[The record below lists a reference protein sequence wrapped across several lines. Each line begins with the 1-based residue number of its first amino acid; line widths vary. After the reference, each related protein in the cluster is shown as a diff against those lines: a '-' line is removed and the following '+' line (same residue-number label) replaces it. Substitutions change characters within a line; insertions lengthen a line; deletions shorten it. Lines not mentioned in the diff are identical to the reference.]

1 MPTVASMIIGIR
13 RDDAPKV
20 AHIVYVRGSKRRAVT
35 TSLPMILHCARRENG
50 RSGYDFACDD
60 LIAPYYKFVKLYC
73 DVPMYDCTIADVDL
87 GYHEERLTPLER
99 LRAKLA
105 MPHYWDIP
113 F

>member
-20 AHIVYVRGSKRRAVT
+20 ARIAFHRGVKVRALVR
-35 TSLPMILHCARRENG
+35 SLPVILHCARRENG
-50 RSGYDFACDD
+50 GSGYSFMCDD
-60 LIAPYYKFVKLYC
+60 LIAPYYKFVKLYS
-73 DVPMYDCTIADVDL
+73 DVPTRDCTIADVDL

-99 LRAKLA
+99 LRAKMA
-105 MPHYWDIP
+105 MPHYFDIP